1 MRKCQR
7 QEVKGE
13 EVSVNEADNLCWNL
27 LVAGP
32 RVRRRGCGV
41 SVVV

>member
-1 MRKCQR
+1 MRACQKH
-7 QEVKGE
+7 EVKGE
-13 EVSVNEADNLCWNL
+13 ELSVNEADNLCWNL

-32 RVRRRGCGV
+32 RVMRRGCGV

>member
-7 QEVKGE
+7 QVVKGE

-32 RVRRRGCGV
+32 RVRRQVCGV